1 MSKDYFLN
9 KIKKNSK
16 IFKNLIALEIG
27 SEKISYA
34 EFWNKIQFLA
44 SIIFKIKKNSKVVIS
59 GEKSLLSYVS
69 MFSVLLA
76 GGTYIPIA
84 SKTPVKRLNK
94 ILKLVKPSIVI
105 GSISFTKN
113 ISNKNIKIINNF
125 SYKNFNIKNI
135 IKFDK
140 IISNKIAYI
149 IFTSGSSGEPKGVMI
164 SRNSLS
170 SYLKWLIPTLK
181 IYPKKKCSQF
191 PDMSFDLSV
200 ADIYATLCGGGTL
213 VPAYN
218 SYYEM
223 YPGRLI
229 KNYKITHLVCVPSY
243 IDLMI
248 NSGDLK
254 SNNLKS
260 LENIFFCGEPLVK
273 YQVSSI
279 FKAKKSINVINAY
292 GPTEATCSCTYKKI
306 THKNFSNFSKTSM
319 SIGKPIPGTKIF
331 LRRNNKNNFTEG
343 EMFISSTQVGSGY
356 FNRKNNKEKFFFSK
370 NKKTLFKTGDY
381 AIRFNK
387 ELYFKNRI
395 DNQVKI
401 KGHRIELDEI
411 NFNLQKIG
419 FKKVSSIVFKNNI
432 FSFISTNRHVKQA
445 IITKKLSKILPD
457 YMIPKN
463 FLVIKQFPLNK
474 NKKIDNLKLI
484 EILKKSI

>member
-16 IFKNLIALEIG
+16 IFKNLVALEIG
-27 SEKISYA
+27 NEKITYE

-44 SIIFKIKKNSKVVIS
+44 SIIFKIKKNSKVVVS

-69 MFSVLLA
+69 IFSVLLA

-84 SKTPVKRLNK
+84 SKTPRARLNK
-94 ILKLVKPSIVI
+94 ILNLVKPSIAI
-105 GSISFTKN
+105 GSKYFTKN
-113 ISNKNIKIINNF
+113 IFNKKIKIINNF
-125 SYKNFNIKNI
+125 NYRGSNIKNE
-135 IKFDK
+135 IKFNK

-170 SYLKWLIPTLK
+170 SYLKWLIPSLK

-218 SYYEM
+218 NYYKM

-229 KNYKITHLVCVPSY
+229 KKYKITHLVCVPSY

-260 LENIFFCGEPLVK
+260 LESIFFCGEPLIK
-273 YQVSSI
+273 YQVNSI
-279 FKAKKSINVINAY
+279 FKAKKNISLINAY

-319 SIGKPIPGTKIF
+319 SIGKPVPGTKI
-331 LRRNNKNNFTEG
+331 LLKKDNRNNSTEG
-343 EMFISSTQVGSGY
+343 EMFILGNQVADGY
-356 FNRKNNKEKFFFSK
+356 FNKRNNAKKFFFSK
-370 NKKTLFKTGDY
+370 NKKTIFRTGDY
-381 AIRFNK
+381 AIKINN

-395 DNQVKI
+395 DNQIKI

-419 FKKVSSIVFKNNI
+419 FRKVECIVFKNNI
-432 FSFISTNRHVKQA
+432 FAFMTTTKQVNQDLVS
-445 IITKKLSKILPD
+445 KKLSKVLPS

-463 FLVIKQFPLNK
+463 YLVINQFPLNK
-474 NKKIDNLKLI
+474 NKKVDNLKLI